1 MIHDYGVIRS
11 IDEAKALADR
21 LGSSDKAIGFDIE
34 TGYDGPDREKG
45 SLYPHENAFIVGFSI
60 TDGPK
65 WARYIPLRHDSKDD
79 NLDPDT
85 IWDIFKPV
93 LEQPRIVC
101 HHEKFESKFLKRVG
115 INLGVV
121 ADTAIEAYILAEFK
135 QKNLK
140 DLCYNIFGHKMMKIE
155 DLFNLFAEKKMTEK
169 QIKCMRFNR
178 LPVTPEV
185 VEYGCEDSAWTWAI
199 DAELRPRCLQNHKF
213 MFQLEMAISKVL
225 AEMEDWGVA
234 VAWDEM
240 KQHQAEGKQF
250 KAKFGE
256 AVREKLAEQT
266 GRSMD
271 TFNPNSHPQ
280 VREVLY
286 NELGLRVSRM
296 TKGSEKN
303 PPKPS
308 TDRIAL
314 TRIAKSNE
322 AVRLI
327 LQMRE
332 VNNLNNR
339 FKKWL
344 SFDQAQ
350 DGRIHPGYNQVTVG
364 SGRFSANDPPVQQ
377 QPKKWSWT
385 LPDGEE
391 WKGNFRNLTKA
402 EEGWYLLTFDWS
414 QAELRTL
421 AGLAQE
427 PYLLDAYAKDIDVHK
442 VTAALISGI
451 DISEVTDEIRD
462 KGKTY
467 NFGLG
472 YGMQVKSLAERTGS
486 TEEEAQEKLDA
497 FFANYSRVKE
507 WIDNAQKT
515 AKRDGYVTSYFG
527 RKNTIWSYQSTNRAV
542 YSKGDRDAINYPIQ
556 GFVGDLAKIAILKAK
571 KLLQT
576 KGWWGTHVKAVMNQ
590 HDSWTFEVRDEI
602 DPVLLRDLLT
612 PITDMVLPK
621 FPVFKTDWQVAD
633 RWGAGLTFTKA
644 TKVAR
649 VDGVW
654 KVLEGEGFVKEDDEP
669 DEFFG
674 FEEDE
679 EAEDIG
685 PDAWEEEAVDIKVEL
700 EPAEYE
706 VGPKT
711 LVLVMND
718 MPETDNFAR
727 FTDMLKARPGEN
739 FLEIK
744 TPVGEFKATRCG
756 FTLDDKTRI
765 GLALG
770 VPVELFWASSSI
782 DPAEIIQGLEL

>member
-11 IDEAKALADR
+11 IDEAKALAAR
-21 LGSSDKAIGFDIE
+21 LAYSDKAIGFDIE

-60 TDGPK
+60 TDDPK
-65 WARYIPLRHDSKDD
+65 WARYVPLRHDSKDD
-79 NLDPDT
+79 NLDPDLV
-85 IWDIFKPV
+85 WPIFQPV

-115 INLGVV
+115 ITLGVV

-140 DLCYNIFGHKMMKIE
+140 DLCYNIFGHKMMKIQ

-169 QIKCMRFNR
+169 QVKCMRFNR

-185 VEYGCEDSAWTWAI
+185 VSYACEDSAWTLAI

-240 KQHQAEGKQF
+240 KLHQAEGKQF

-296 TKGSEKN
+296 TKGSEKK
-303 PPKPS
+303 PPQPS

-350 DGRIHPGYNQVTVG
+350 DGRAHPGYNQVVVG
-364 SGRFSANDPPVQQ
+364 AGRFSANDPPVQQ
-377 QPKKWSWT
+377 SPKKWKWV
-385 LPDGEE
+385 LPSEEE
-391 WKGNFRNLTKA
+391 WSGKFRDLIVA

-414 QAELRTL
+414 QAELRVL

-427 PYLLDAYAKDIDVHK
+427 PYILQAYAKEIDVHR
-442 VTAALISGI
+442 VTASLINGI
-451 DISEVTDEIRD
+451 DLSEVTEELRD
-462 KGKTY
+462 VGKTM
-467 NFGLG
+467 NFALG
-472 YGMQVKSLAERTGS
+472 YLMHVKSLAERLGV
-486 TEEEAQEKLDA
+486 TESEAQEKYDA
-497 FFANYSRVKE
+497 FFANYSSVRD
-507 WIDNAQKT
+507 WISEVQKT
-515 AKRDGYVTSYFG
+515 AKRDGHTTSYFG
-527 RKNTIWSYQSTNRAV
+527 RKNTIWEYQSTNRAV
-542 YSKGDRDAINYPIQ
+542 YSKGDRLAVNSPVQ
-556 GFVGDLAKIAILKAK
+556 GFVADVAKIAILKAK

-576 KGWWGTHVKAVMNQ
+576 KGWWGSHIKTVMNQ
-590 HDSWTFEVRDEI
+590 HDSWTFEVRDEL
-602 DPVLLRDLLT
+602 DPVMLRDLLI
-612 PITDMVLPK
+612 PITDMK
-621 FPVFKTDWQVAD
+621 FPGFPILKTDWQVGD
-633 RWGAGLTFTKA
+633 RWGSGLTFTKA
-644 TKVAR
+644 TEVAR
-649 VDGVW
+649 VNGEW
-654 KVLEGEGFVKEDDEP
+654 KILEGEGYVKEEDEFIELEDDE
-669 DEFFG
+669 EG
-674 FEEDE
+674 EDE
-679 EAEDIG
+679 
-685 PDAWEEEAVDIKVEL
+685 WEEESVEVEL
-700 EPAEYE
+700 LSRPIPIEYDA
-706 VGPKT
+706 GPKT
-711 LVLVMND
+711 LVLVLEQ
-718 MPETDNFAR
+718 MPEATSFSR
-727 FTDMLKARPGEN
+727 FMDLLKSRPGEAV
-739 FLEIK
+739 LEIK
-744 TPVGEFKATRCG
+744 TPEGEFKASRCG
-756 FTLDDKTRI
+756 FTLEDKTRI
-765 GLALG
+765 GLSLG
-770 VPVELFWASSSI
+770 VPVELFFASSSI
-782 DPAEIIQGLEL
+782 DPDVIVQGLDL